1 MAFPDTK
8 REVPS
13 ARWDAISRS
22 ASVTAG
28 LDGFRARLSRYAR
41 RQRAYADN
49 VTESDELHEI
59 RAASLRSQADHAQK
73 MLEFAE
79 GLAARA
85 PMAEPSDLRGYA
97 RWLRD
102 LWDAYLLHSG
112 EPIPV
117 RERIEALFDEIEMLK
132 FPAGATVDLEHF
144 STLVRD
150 ELDRRK
156 GNLRQLGRGVFVAP
170 LNMAVGCQF
179 EVVHI
184 LGMSEGSYPRRDRDD
199 PLLPDPVKVKLDPTG
214 ETMPDRQHRAL
225 LERRTFLTARNAAQT
240 RYLYWP
246 RGEAGARRA
255 SGPARWFLEAAR
267 EVCGNELLQPGDL
280 LSDSSENPVVVL
292 PDEAPAH
299 RGISFPS
306 DRHEYAVK
314 SADAWRCA
322 SRARGDHFLAT
333 DPHYPLNRGLR
344 LEDSRLTSEW
354 TAFDGKPALRRARL
368 RRTSV

>member
-1 MAFPDTK
+1 MDSPTCLLQARTLFPTPTRRRAGSSRGKLDLFLAHLKGGWTRQEFAKWITSAPVAFPDTK

-41 RQRAYADN
+41 RQRAYADS

-59 RAASLRSQADHAQK
+59 RAASLRSQADHAQN

-85 PMAEPSDLRGYA
+85 PVAGPSDLGTYA

-112 EPIPV
+112 ELIPV

-144 STLVRD
+144 STLIRD

-184 LGMSEGSYPRRDRDD
+184 LGMSEVSYPRRDRDD

-214 ETMPDRQHRAL
+214 ETMPGPPTQ
-225 LERRTFLTARNAAQT
+225 
-240 RYLYWP
+240 
-246 RGEAGARRA
+246 
-255 SGPARWFLEAAR
+255 GPART
-267 EVCGNELLQPGDL
+267 
-280 LSDSSENPVVVL
+280 
-292 PDEAPAH
+292 PD
-299 RGISFPS
+299 FP
-306 DRHEYAVK
+306 DR
-314 SADAWRCA
+314 
-322 SRARGDHFLAT
+322 
-333 DPHYPLNRGLR
+333 P
-344 LEDSRLTSEW
+344 
-354 TAFDGKPALRRARL
+354 
-368 RRTSV
+368 